1 MVSEVDWQEILDIA
15 ESLVANQV
23 DTVFCDKVA
32 NTLELGPTFKVISI
46 KRIISEIHNIFVK
59 SKI

>member
-46 KRIISEIHNIFVK
+46 KRIIP
-59 SKI
+59 